1 MRYICEPLALFL
13 ALAAPLA
20 QAQVF
25 KCAAP
30 GGRTVYSD
38 SPCSGGSTGG
48 MVERERT
55 YQEKL
60 QERQMAY
67 EAEMLKQERRM
78 AQQQR
83 EWAEQ
88 DRAMQYQPAPVARP
102 GNDWQSRKDRENAR
116 TAASS
121 ITRNGGRWDEAAES
135 QRREDARARARANPP
150 RPTDIT
156 NCHGSLYGGFC
167 TDNQGG
173 TYQRSGRDFMTG
185 PNGQA
190 CHRAG
195 NIWNCN

>member
-1 MRYICEPLALFL
+1 MRYIYGRLALIL
-13 ALAAPLA
+13 LMAAPLA

-30 GGRTVYSD
+30 GGRVVYSD
-38 SPCSGGSTGG
+38 SPCIAGTAGGQI
-48 MVERERT
+48 ERERT

-60 QERQMAY
+60 QERQIAY
-67 EAEMLKQERRM
+67 EAELLKQERRM

-88 DRAMQYQPAPVARP
+88 DRAMQYPSAPVARP

-121 ITRNGGRWDEAAES
+121 ITRNGGRWDEAGEA
-135 QRREDARARARANPP
+135 QRREDARARARFNPP
-150 RPTDIT
+150 RPSNIT
-156 NCHGSLYGGFC
+156 NCNDGFC

-173 TYQRSGRDFMTG
+173 TYHRSGQDFMTG

-195 NIWNCN
+195 NMWNCN

>member
-1 MRYICEPLALFL
+1 MCYIWGCWVLGLMM
-13 ALAAPLA
+13 AAPLA

-30 GGRTVYSD
+30 GGRLVYSD
-38 SPCSGGSTGG
+38 RPCSGGSTGG
-48 MVERERT
+48 MIERERT

-60 QERQMAY
+60 LERQMAY
-67 EAEMLKQERRM
+67 EAELIKQERRT

-88 DRAMQYQPAPVARP
+88 ERAMQYQPAPAAR
-102 GNDWQSRKDRENAR
+102 NDWQSRKDRENAR
-116 TAASS
+116 TSASS
-121 ITRNGGRWDEAAES
+121 ITRNGGHWDEAAEA

-150 RPTDIT
+150 RPTNIT
-156 NCHGSLYGGFC
+156 SCHGGFC

-173 TYQRSGRDFMTG
+173 TYHRHGDFMTG

-190 CHRAG
+190 CHRVG
-195 NIWNCN
+195 NMLNCN

>member
-1 MRYICEPLALFL
+1 MRYIYGQLALIL
-13 ALAAPLA
+13 MMAAPLA

-30 GGRTVYSD
+30 GGRLVYSD
-38 SPCSGGSTGG
+38 RPCSGGTSGG
-48 MVERERT
+48 MIERERT

-67 EAEMLKQERRM
+67 EAELIKQERRM

-88 DRAMQYQPAPVARP
+88 ERAMQYQPAPVVRP

-116 TAASS
+116 TSASS
-121 ITRNGGRWDEAAES
+121 ITRNGGRWDEEAAAR
-135 QRREDARARARANPP
+135 RREDARHRAQANRPHSPP
-150 RPTDIT
+150 PTNFT
-156 NCHGSLYGGFC
+156 NCAGGFC

-173 TYQRSGRDFMTG
+173 TYHRQGRDFMTG
-185 PNGQA
+185 PNGQT

-195 NIWNCN
+195 NMWNCN

>member
-1 MRYICEPLALFL
+1 MRYIYSHLALVL
-13 ALAAPLA
+13 MMVAPLA

-30 GGRTVYSD
+30 GGRLVYSD
-38 SPCSGGSTGG
+38 RPCSGGASGG
-48 MVERERT
+48 MIERERS

-60 QERQMAY
+60 QERQLAY
-67 EAEMLKQERRM
+67 EAELIKQERRM
-78 AQQQR
+78 VQQQR

-88 DRAMQYQPAPVARP
+88 DRAMQYQPAPVAGP

-116 TAASS
+116 TSASS
-121 ITRNGGRWDEAAES
+121 IARNGGRWDEAAAA

-150 RPTDIT
+150 RPTNIT
-156 NCHGSLYGGFC
+156 NCHGGFC

-173 TYQRSGRDFMTG
+173 TYHRSGRDFMTG

-190 CHRAG
+190 CHRAD
-195 NIWNCN
+195 NMWNCN